1 MPHTQF
7 PVQFRERRRVF
18 MDTMVYCT
26 SPTQFSVPLKLG
38 MTYPAVPGLE
48 NHIFGPENLKSWRS
62 PVDVV
67 DEWLNYAS
75 SIGVGSEFEGAC
87 AYANSYLALRT
98 YFVGNDLTIADI
110 TIVAHLAKAGPRW
123 ENFRK
128 SAKFPNLERWYNCIL
143 VQYPAIANALPSRGA
158 RKLAPEAKEKVDG
171 SFDVDLSGAE
181 MGKVCTRFPP
191 EPNGYLHIG
200 QAKAA
205 LLNQFT
211 LKSTND
217 GHLFI

>member
-1 MPHTQF
+1 
-7 PVQFRERRRVF
+7 
-18 MDTMVYCT
+18 MVYCT

-62 PVDVV
+62 PVDVVCVGLLKV

-143 VQYPAIANALPSRGA
+143 VQYPAIANALPSR
-158 RKLAPEAKEKVDG
+158 
-171 SFDVDLSGAE
+171 E